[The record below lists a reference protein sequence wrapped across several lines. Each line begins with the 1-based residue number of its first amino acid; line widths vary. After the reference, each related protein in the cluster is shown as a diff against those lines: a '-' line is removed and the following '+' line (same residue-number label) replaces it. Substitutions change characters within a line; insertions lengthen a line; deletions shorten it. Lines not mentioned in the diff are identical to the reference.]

1 MGDKE
6 QQYSTIDEYIVQYP
20 NDVQARLNA
29 LRQAIREEAPEATE
43 KISWQMPTFYLRGNL
58 VHFAANKKHIGLY
71 PGASGIENF
80 KDRFGSRK
88 YSKGAVQ
95 FPNDEPLPLEL
106 VREIVRFRR
115 AENMDI
121 PRKKE

>member
-115 AENMDI
+115 AENMNI